1 MLIKTPIEG
10 YSRDEQVNI
19 KNVHRSIRTTHL
31 HQRIFMKHIA
41 GKLTD
46 TYLQKLSSEHQYYS
60 LDDLLASGIQKLVVE
75 RIEFELKKNLRY
87 SLKLPKTDWANI
99 QAVSARWDLFVSEA
113 EKEIRLPASYARGVI
128 EQALEDCISMC
139 VQPRTTIPDLIF
151 QDDSTITQ
159 EKISK
164 RIAPIVINRHLAE
177 ALGRYMN
184 KKDKKSLTK
193 EQARNVVAAIDG
205 RLVAD
210 YHPLKWME
218 LLSPLF
224 RIAGP
229 DVDSGLLNLFFEE
242 KERKAV
248 AAKLSKL
255 NKAVGDTELIE
266 ILSSTEQLEMDDTTE
281 NQPALFDDKPDTEPE
296 SGGEVITGKSENADR
311 ESNVDGTRAED
322 LPKIEKEENES
333 EEKALNEW
341 FLADDDDRE
350 VTVPWR
356 QEEEDDEVAWPEFS
370 IVPGNVAEEDEPEE
384 NDEEEKSKESV
395 RKEQQETE
403 ELSPSS
409 PELSNNDDE
418 VDEPLLNRFIF
429 DEAVPDQSEDEN
441 EPKTI
446 YDELRLVRD
455 EEPEERTISLFDDFI
470 GRDEDEKPEPKPAVN
485 EKKETEKSALHETK
499 KPVEEAK
506 EPAEIEQEE
515 GLDEDPFGIE
525 NKPEERLIEDHEEED
540 DKEDTPM
547 WRSFLQRSDAD
558 EEPSFQFD
566 EEYEEGAS
574 LYSEEEEPD
583 EPSYSVFGRQD
594 FTSEED
600 QLIDALSDWMGDDK
614 EKYVKN
620 LFDGSEGAYE
630 QAIVDILEFE
640 NWKSASKYLEN
651 QVFKRNSLDVFDE
664 TAVDFTDRL
673 HSYFKKYKD

>member
-1 MLIKTPIEG
+1 
-10 YSRDEQVNI
+10 
-19 KNVHRSIRTTHL
+19 
-31 HQRIFMKHIA
+31 MKHIA

-46 TYLQKLSSEHQYYS
+46 TYLQKLSSERQYYS
-60 LDDLLASGIQKLVVE
+60 LDDLLASGFPKLLVE
-75 RIEFELKKNLRY
+75 RIEFELKKNLRHA
-87 SLKLPKTDWANI
+87 LKLPQTDWANI
-99 QAVSARWDLFVSEA
+99 QVVSARWDLFVSEA

-139 VQPRTTIPDLIF
+139 VQPRITIPDLIF

-159 EKISK
+159 EEISE

-177 ALGRYMN
+177 ALGRYMD

-193 EQARNVVAAIDG
+193 EQASNVVAAIDD

-242 KERKAV
+242 KKRRGV
-248 AAKLSKL
+248 ASKLSKL

-281 NQPALFDDKPDTEPE
+281 NQPALFDDTPGTEPE
-296 SGGEVITGKSENADR
+296 SAGEVITGKSENVDR
-311 ESNVDGTRAED
+311 ESNVDGKKAEEV
-322 LPKIEKEENES
+322 PRIEKEENES

-341 FLADDDDRE
+341 FLADDHDDYRE
-350 VTVPWR
+350 VTVPWQ
-356 QEEEDDEVAWPEFS
+356 QEKEDDEVVWPEFS
-370 IVPGNVAEEDEPEE
+370 MMPGNVAEEDEPEE
-384 NDEEEKSKESV
+384 NDNEEEKSKESV
-395 RKEQQETE
+395 RKDQQEKE

-455 EEPEERTISLFDDFI
+455 EEPEARTISLFDDFL
-470 GRDEDEKPEPKPAVN
+470 GRDEDEGEEEEPEPKPAVN
-485 EKKETEKSALHETK
+485 EKKETEKSAISETK
-499 KPVEEAK
+499 KPAEETKA
-506 EPAEIEQEE
+506 PAEIEQEE
-515 GLDEDPFGIE
+515 QLDEDPFGIE
-525 NKPEERLIEDHEEED
+525 NKPEEGIAEGNEEEN

-583 EPSYSVFGRQD
+583 ELSYSVFGRQD

-614 EKYVKN
+614 EKYVNN

-651 QVFKRNSLDVFDE
+651 QVFKRNSIDVFDE

>member
-1 MLIKTPIEG
+1 
-10 YSRDEQVNI
+10 
-19 KNVHRSIRTTHL
+19 
-31 HQRIFMKHIA
+31 MKHIA

-46 TYLQKLSSEHQYYS
+46 TYLQKLSSERQYYS
-60 LDDLLASGIQKLVVE
+60 LDDLLTSGFPKLLVE
-75 RIEFELKKNLRY
+75 RIKFELKKNLRHA
-87 SLKLPKTDWANI
+87 LKLPETEWANI
-99 QAVSARWDLFVSEA
+99 KVVSARWDLFVSEA

-128 EQALEDCISMC
+128 EQALVDCISMS
-139 VQPRTTIPDLIF
+139 VQPRSTIPDLIF

-159 EKISK
+159 EKISE

-177 ALGRYMN
+177 ALGRYMD

-193 EQARNVVAAIDG
+193 EQARNVVAAIDD

-242 KERKAV
+242 KKRKDV
-248 AAKLSKL
+248 ALKLSKL

-266 ILSSTEQLEMDDTTE
+266 ILSSTEQLEIDDKAE
-281 NQPALFDDKPDTEPE
+281 NQPALFDDKPGTEPG
-296 SGGEVITGKSENADR
+296 STGEVITGIPENVDR
-311 ESNVDGTRAED
+311 ESDADGKKAEEV
-322 LPKIEKEENES
+322 PKKEIEKEENES

-341 FLADDDDRE
+341 FLADDGDRE
-350 VTVPWR
+350 VTVPWQQ
-356 QEEEDDEVAWPEFS
+356 QEEEDNEVAWPEFS
-370 IVPGNVAEEDEPEE
+370 IIPGKVTEEDEPEV
-384 NDEEEKSKESV
+384 NDHKEEKSKESI
-395 RKEQQETE
+395 RKDQPEKE
-403 ELSPSS
+403 EPSSAS

-418 VDEPLLNRFIF
+418 DDEPLLNRFIF

-441 EPKTI
+441 ESKTI

-455 EEPEERTISLFDDFI
+455 EEPEERTISLFDDYL
-470 GRDEDEKPEPKPAVN
+470 GRDEDDNEDEEPESKPVPVVN
-485 EKKETEKSALHETK
+485 KKKETEIPAISETK
-499 KPVEEAK
+499 KPAEETKAS
-506 EPAEIEQEE
+506 AEIELEE
-515 GLDEDPFGIE
+515 ELEEDPFGIE
-525 NKPEERLIEDHEEED
+525 KTPGEGIKEGDEEEE

-574 LYSEEEEPD
+574 LYSEEEDSE
-583 EPSYSVFGRQD
+583 ELSYSVFGQQD

-620 LFDGSEGAYE
+620 LFNGSDVAYE
-630 QAIVDILEFE
+630 RAILDIMEFE

-651 QVFKRNSLDVFDE
+651 QVFKRNRLDVFDE

>member
-1 MLIKTPIEG
+1 
-10 YSRDEQVNI
+10 
-19 KNVHRSIRTTHL
+19 
-31 HQRIFMKHIA
+31 MKHIA

-46 TYLQKLSSEHQYYS
+46 TYLQKLSSERQYYS
-60 LDDLLASGIQKLVVE
+60 LDDLLASGFPKLLGE
-75 RIEFELKKNLRY
+75 RIEFELKKNLRHA
-87 SLKLPKTDWANI
+87 LKLPQTDWANI
-99 QAVSARWDLFVSEA
+99 QVVSARWDLFVSEA

-128 EQALEDCISMC
+128 EQVLEDCISMC

-159 EKISK
+159 EVISE
-164 RIAPIVINRHLAE
+164 RIAPIVINRNLAV
-177 ALGRYMN
+177 ALGRYMD
-184 KKDKKSLTK
+184 KKGKKSLTK
-193 EQARNVVAAIDG
+193 EQARNVVAAIDD

-242 KERKAV
+242 KGRKVV
-248 AAKLSKL
+248 ASKLSKL

-266 ILSSTEQLEMDDTTE
+266 ILSSTEQLEIDEITE
-281 NQPALFDDKPDTEPE
+281 NQPALFDNKPGMEPE
-296 SGGEVITGKSENADR
+296 SAAEGITGKPENVDR
-311 ESNVDGTRAED
+311 ESNVDGKRAED
-322 LPKIEKEENES
+322 VPKIEKEENES

-350 VTVPWR
+350 VTVPW
-356 QEEEDDEVAWPEFS
+356 QEEEEDKVAWPEFS
-370 IVPGNVAEEDEPEE
+370 MMPGNVAEEDEPEE

-403 ELSPSS
+403 EPSPSS

-418 VDEPLLNRFIF
+418 DDEPLLNRFIF

-455 EEPEERTISLFDDFI
+455 EEPEERTISLFDDFL
-470 GRDEDEKPEPKPAVN
+470 GRDEDEEPEPKPAVN
-485 EKKETEKSALHETK
+485 EKKETEKSAKPKTK

-506 EPAEIEQEE
+506 APAEIEQEE
-515 GLDEDPFGIE
+515 ELDEDPFGIE
-525 NKPEERLIEDHEEED
+525 NKPVERIIEDQEEED

-574 LYSEEEEPD
+574 LYSEED
-583 EPSYSVFGRQD
+583 EPEELSYSVFGRQD

-614 EKYVKN
+614 DKYVEK
-620 LFDGSEGAYE
+620 LFDGSEGSYE
-630 QAIVDILEFE
+630 KAILDILEFE